1 MASPYA
7 LDFSPVANALDGNRK
22 YGLQLQDQEMDRN
35 RLAIAQ
41 AAAGREAQLFPYKK
55 QQIEIELAQA
65 RDAAKQQ
72 QRQRALAFI
81 EANLGEGGSYAK
93 LAPDVKA
100 KHWNSFLN
108 SPLFDADDKKM
119 LDDPV
124 HGPLWRDPS
133 VGYRMLYGM
142 ASKYRDPLEK
152 RKIEAEI
159 GKANRIEA
167 KPGERVYDATNP
179 TTPIVSVPEKSA
191 PLIKDGDKPLVV
203 FEPGPDGRLN
213 ARTVYDGP
221 QGQAVTG
228 IAGGMRELH
237 DIPTRYGGD
246 KGVFGSA
253 VGAFQGDPNSMILGG
268 LSRAWGS
275 LSSYTA
281 SGPGSSAPPAEV
293 RRAIEGATNTLAA
306 SLKPLIRKPGEGSWS
321 DRDQAV
327 LDSIVGNLTRA
338 NDVAQY
344 DRELENV
351 RSRIEQ
357 NFGVKLPA
365 LVRKAQTERAPT
377 SQPNPEPVKRIT
389 TEAEYGALRSGTRY
403 IAPDGSVRTKR

>member
-22 YGLQLQDQEMDRN
+22 YGLQLQDQELDRQ
-35 RLAIAQ
+35 RLALSQ
-41 AAAGREAQLFPYKK
+41 AAAGREAAMHPLRLKS
-55 QQIEIELAQA
+55 AQA
-65 RDAAKQQ
+65 ELAAKQQ
-72 QRQRALAFI
+72 EAKERRMGRAVDFI
-81 EANLGEGGSYAK
+81 HSQSDNFEK
-93 LAPDVKA
+93 LAPEAKA
-100 KHWNSFLN
+100 QHWDTLLKSDF
-108 SPLFDADDKKM
+108 FDDDDRKRM
-119 LDDPV
+119 FDDPV
-124 HGPLWRDPS
+124 YGPLWKNPET
-133 VGYRMLYGM
+133 GYRMLKGLT
-142 ASKYRDPLEK
+142 REHQL
-152 RKIEAEI
+152 RRQKIEADVA
-159 GKANRIEA
+159 KAGVTNLS
-167 KPGERVYDATNP
+167 PGEQAVDLKTGKVIA
-179 TTPIVSVPEKSA
+179 SA
-191 PLIKDGDKPLVV
+191 PAKTGPLIKEGDKPLVI
-203 FEPGPDGRLN
+203 FEPDAEGRLQ
-213 ARTVYDGP
+213 ARTVHEGP
-221 QGQAVTG
+221 QGNAVAG

-237 DIPTRYGGD
+237 DIPNRYGGD

-253 VGAFQGDPNSMILGG
+253 VGAFQGDPNSYVLGP

-275 LSSYTA
+275 LSSFTA
-281 SGPGSSAPPAEV
+281 SGAGSTAPPAEV

-365 LVRKAQTERAPT
+365 LTRKPQADRLPASGQPAPT
-377 SQPNPEPVKRIT
+377 RSVAPNPSVQDGATATNPRTGQRIIFRN
-389 TEAEYGALRSGTRY
+389 GQWQPL
-403 IAPDGSVRTKR
+403 